1 MKYLTREFQNLLLVF
16 VSYSL
21 DNNEYRIVI
30 IYNNNN
36 IYFDVNNLIFT
47 KISPKKTKYLSKIT
61 IKVKTSFYKNSA
73 KFIKIIRKLKK
84 EWSKL

>member
-1 MKYLTREFQNLLLVF
+1 MKLIGNHCLKYLTREFQNLLFVF

-47 KISPKKTKYLSKIT
+47 KISPKKTKYLSKII
-61 IKVKTSFYKNSA
+61 IKVKTSFYKN
-73 KFIKIIRKLKK
+73 IIQIY
-84 EWSKL
+84 